1 MDEMTKMK
9 IEQRAYEL
17 FVKRGGIHGYHFE
30 DWQQAESEIN
40 TFSSSAGKVP
50 IETPEHSKA
59 DHTNKSSAKT
69 VSRIKPLTVK
79 TTVKNNQRIKPE
91 KK

>member
-17 FVKRGGIHGYHFE
+17 FVNRGGIHGYHFE

-40 TFSSSAGKVP
+40 NATSSTGKVP
-50 IETPEHSKA
+50 IEISEHSKA
-59 DHTNKSSAKT
+59 VQTNKSSANS
-69 VSRIKPLTVK
+69 VSSIISLTVK
-79 TTVKNNQRIKPE
+79 KNVKKQPPRQSRK
-91 KK
+91 

>member
-40 TFSSSAGKVP
+40 TFSSSTGKVH
-50 IETPEHSKA
+50 IETPDHSKA

-69 VSRIKPLTVK
+69 TVK
-79 TTVKNNQRIKPE
+79 KTINTSKPKKNNAFV
-91 KK
+91 